1 MLSRSEKS
9 SVINYSQRFTLE
21 HMTGSFS
28 ELVQQGLF
36 SLTNGTQG
44 HDELKKRQA
53 AGAVGAIGAAGAG
66 AAAPAVAA
74 APAAAAPE
82 AETDAGMYTVP
93 YPLQVTGLTK
103 YAPMPKHPGT
113 TITAKSLPPQ
123 FPASTYVVA
132 TTILPIPTWQTTLA
146 ATATDSTSSI
156 ENPVRWTLGNALGM
170 IKHYT
175 DFPRP
180 GHSRTTSCGRH
191 EEVLEEMVG

>member
-1 MLSRSEKS
+1 
-9 SVINYSQRFTLE
+9 
-21 HMTGSFS
+21 MTGSFS

-44 HDELKKRQA
+44 HDELKKRQVV
-53 AGAVGAIGAAGAG
+53 GAVGAAGLGAAGAEPG
-66 AAAPAVAA
+66 
-74 APAAAAPE
+74 
-82 AETDAGMYTVP
+82 AGMYTVP

-132 TTILPIPTWQTTLA
+132 ATFLPIPTWQTTLA

-175 DFPRP
+175 DFP
-180 GHSRTTSCGRH
+180 
-191 EEVLEEMVG
+191 V